1 MNNRTDKQL
10 FDAIRE
16 GDREAL
22 SVLFLRYYHYLLH
35 YGMQMGVDRARVEEV
50 IQELFLYLFESYDR
64 FGEVTQVK
72 AYLFKALRRRIPEKI
87 KQERRW
93 EATHQNWPERVDIRF
108 VPEDLQTDEAD
119 LAERQAVLLEA
130 LNNLPWRQ
138 REAVYLRYYNG
149 LTTREIAGIMGAANQ
164 TVLNTLYQALQ
175 NLRKHEKL
183 RDLIRFSLPWL
194 MLLD

>member
-1 MNNRTDKQL
+1 
-10 FDAIRE
+10 
-16 GDREAL
+16 
-22 SVLFLRYYHYLLH
+22 
-35 YGMQMGVDRARVEEV
+35 MQMGVDRARVEEV